1 MGEGEAI
8 PWGKRCV
15 LPKEVLS
22 ASESSSHAQVVLS
35 TARIDTAGWH
45 DVDLRRS
52 RAHTKLALRR

>member
-1 MGEGEAI
+1 MGEETI

-22 ASESSSHAQVVLS
+22 ASESSSYAQVVLS

>member
-1 MGEGEAI
+1 MGEGETI
-8 PWGKRCV
+8 PWGKGWV

-22 ASESSSHAQVVLS
+22 GGESSSHSQVGLN

-45 DVDLRRS
+45 DVDLRGS